1 MRLVP
6 LNTRLRQLRRGR
18 RQETL
23 KLILRVLFAK
33 EKRCGAPLPTAL
45 HKTFF
50 GLRRQSE
57 ATTALF
63 PHALPGRRETRHFC
77 PSFHRH
83 KTVLLCAARLD
94 QLCALC

>member
-6 LNTRLRQLRRGR
+6 LNTPRDANIGPQ
-18 RQETL
+18 
-23 KLILRVLFAK
+23 VLFAK
-33 EKRCGAPLPTAL
+33 EKRCGAPLRTAL

-63 PHALPGRRETRHFC
+63 PHALPGKRETR
-77 PSFHRH
+77 RIVQGYRY
-83 KTVLLCAARLD
+83 KTVSIGYPKTRSVVRIVVIHASHD
-94 QLCALC
+94 

>member
-1 MRLVP
+1 
-6 LNTRLRQLRRGR
+6 
-18 RQETL
+18 
-23 KLILRVLFAK
+23 LFAK

-63 PHALPGRRETRHFC
+63 HNTRFPEEEKPGTFVQLSNYIKRLAPTVRC
-77 PSFHRH
+77 QNSLGHRPQE
-83 KTVLLCAARLD
+83 RDWILD
-94 QLCALC
+94 ER

>member
-6 LNTRLRQLRRGR
+6 LNTPRDTKIDPQ
-18 RQETL
+18 
-23 KLILRVLFAK
+23 VLFAK

-45 HKTFF
+45 HKIFF

-63 PHALPGRRETRHFC
+63 PYPLTPEGEKPGAFGQVLPVQNG
-77 PSFHRH
+77 
-83 KTVLLCAARLD
+83 
-94 QLCALC
+94 

>member
-1 MRLVP
+1 MMWHCRHFLAKSLKPMGSSGDKMSFVP
-6 LNTRLRQLRRGR
+6 LNTPRDNRIDR
-18 RQETL
+18 E
-23 KLILRVLFAK
+23 VLFAK

-63 PHALPGRRETRHFC
+63 TRSPPEEEKHDALIR
-77 PSFHRH
+77 
-83 KTVLLCAARLD
+83 VLPTKNS
-94 QLCALC
+94 

>member
-6 LNTRLRQLRRGR
+6 LNTPRD
-18 RQETL
+18 
-23 KLILRVLFAK
+23 AK
-33 EKRCGAPLPTAL
+33 SDPQGIVRERKALWRSLPTAL

-63 PHALPGRRETRHFC
+63 PHALPEEQKHGTF
-77 PSFHRH
+77 
-83 KTVLLCAARLD
+83 LQRLTG
-94 QLCALC
+94 ANR

>member
-1 MRLVP
+1 M
-6 LNTRLRQLRRGR
+6 
-18 RQETL
+18 L
-23 KLILRVLFAK
+23 KVIPRVLFAK

-63 PHALPGRRETRHFC
+63 PHALPEEQKHGTF
-77 PSFHRH
+77 
-83 KTVLLCAARLD
+83 LQRLTG
-94 QLCALC
+94 ANR

>member
-6 LNTRLRQLRRGR
+6 LNTPRDA
-18 RQETL
+18 
-23 KLILRVLFAK
+23 KSDPRVLFAK
-33 EKRCGAPLPTAL
+33 EKRCGASLPTAL

-63 PHALPGRRETRHFC
+63 PHALPEEQKHGTFLQRFTGQNR
-77 PSFHRH
+77 
-83 KTVLLCAARLD
+83 
-94 QLCALC
+94 